1 MDSIP
6 HPLISVKEYFN
17 SFNDHAQL
25 WFESE
30 SSMYLYI
37 PTVLIVLHYGKG
49 CDCVFFWGLELFM
62 NWSYKVYVVVQAEV
76 IPENTSNL

>member
-1 MDSIP
+1 
-6 HPLISVKEYFN
+6 
-17 SFNDHAQL
+17 
-25 WFESE
+25 
-30 SSMYLYI
+30 MYLYI

-49 CDCVFFWGLELFM
+49 CDCVFFLGLELFM